1 MKKKKERK
9 KRKKKTWRI
18 CSKEFVVVSKLVQS
32 FLKCYISKY
41 DLHKLTNKK
50 SIVNQKK
57 LAK

>member
-1 MKKKKERK
+1 MKKKERK
-9 KRKKKTWRI
+9 KEKKEKKWRI